1 MEITKSKKVI
11 SNIIKELLDFFQEN
25 SYKKNILTLLKD
37 KLDKNELNLTVLG
50 EFNRG
55 KSTFVNSLIG
65 ANILP
70 SGLTPTTSSINI
82 LKYSTNSYLKAFY
95 KNKSEKEFLLEK
107 NTFDSLDYEN
117 INYLEI
123 GSNSDF
129 LKNIII
135 VDTPGVNDINEQKL
149 EVTYNYIP
157 NSDAVIFLLDAE
169 QILSKSEFNFLQSKI
184 LTADIDKIIF
194 VINKIDNLELTPDS
208 LNNPIEEVIE
218 YTKNK
223 LSNYFSNPIIIPYSA
238 KNPLKYIVDNNK
250 AALEKTNYPN
260 LLKAIEENILEKKE
274 AILIDRT
281 TNNIINLIKKNINDL
296 ELDKSLF
303 IKNID
308 ELENNL
314 NYIKNSKND
323 LEKKVEK
330 LINSFEKDIKDIKET
345 EKNNLREFS
354 LELIKNIRKDFS
366 EISYQDIKTY
376 LHSFI
381 QDKFKEQIEIQEIEI
396 KSSILKIYQKY
407 MENLGKLF
415 EDLKKE
421 LNLKV
426 SFDNINLK
434 GLNKTSNIDLLSSI
448 LLSTGLF
455 AMFFTLIGGVLMLAT
470 GGFLALTS
478 KEAREKSLKE
488 DYINLANSSIT
499 DATEKITLK
508 IEELI
513 EQLSIKIQE
522 NLKNVFEEEFK
533 NIENSINKA
542 LETKKSKE
550 FEFSTFNEKTL
561 KDIEYLQSKHNL
573 LINILEENSF

>member
-95 KNKSEKEFLLEK
+95 KNKSEKDFLLEK

-238 KNPLKYIVDNNK
+238 KNALKYIVDNNK

-381 QDKFKEQIEIQEIEI
+381 QDKFKEQIESQEIEI
-396 KSSILKIYQKY
+396 KSIILKIYQKY

-550 FEFSTFNEKTL
+550 FEFSDFNEKIL